1 MLVMEVMIVE
11 SEEENED
18 EEKRGFYSKMLK
30 RKAKLK
36 KYKANKVT
44 ANSSDCYNFVKNS
57 SHWVSFSQ
65 THAEKENN
73 TNT

>member
-1 MLVMEVMIVE
+1 MLVLEVMIVE
-11 SEEENED
+11 SEEENE

-44 ANSSDCYNFVKNS
+44 ANSSDCYNFVTNS

-65 THAEKENN
+65 THAEKEK
-73 TNT
+73 